1 MGRGRRWMGDEE
13 RKEIIKVRMEGEREG
28 GVRGEREYMS

>member
-1 MGRGRRWMGDEE
+1 MEEERDEE
-13 RKEIIKVRMEGEREG
+13 RKDVMKVRMEGERER